1 MINHADIEAIIG
13 CKTLVTDR
21 MQRAIEDWYDAAIDG
36 LPLDKSPETLTL
48 DLPALICAELARL
61 TTLELEA
68 TVEGSDRA
76 DWINAQLQRV
86 LSPRRRRIFTV
97 ALALGSGIW
106 KPYQSGK
113 KLGISFC
120 NASRYFPVAHDV
132 EGSLTEGVFIDTIQD
147 DDNYYHRM
155 EWMHVLEHSQDLRD
169 EELAQLEDYDLAA
182 PTRFPC
188 IKVVNLAFRSATQ
201 DSLGSPEDLSIR
213 PEWDEIEPV
222 AYLTGLDKLPV
233 GYFVTPIV
241 NSIEPDSELGAA
253 MFEPARKQIID
264 ADEQYTRL
272 DWEYEGGELAVDTD
286 ERFLKPTAAGQQ
298 LSKAR
303 IQGKHISN
311 PAFCVIIGLVLGLM
325 SSFLGIGGGPINLV
339 VLFYFFSM
347 ETKTAA
353 QNSLYIILFSQI
365 TSLLTT
371 LITHSV
377 PEFTLPALVL
387 MIAGGI
393 GGGIAGR
400 TLNKRMSSRAVD
412 KLFLVLMGIIILISI
427 YNAVHYMGV

>member
-1 MINHADIEAIIG
+1 MSSILFFCVSFFASIAGAICGIG
-13 CKTLVTDR
+13 GGVIIKPVLD
-21 MQRAIEDWYDAAIDG
+21 MLG
-36 LPLDKSPETLTL
+36 LASV
-48 DLPALICAELARL
+48 
-61 TTLELEA
+61 A
-68 TVEGSDRA
+68 TISFLSGCT
-76 DWINAQLQRV
+76 V
-86 LSPRRRRIFTV
+86 LSMSCYTVGKNIAAGDNRVDFRTAPRWPLV
-97 ALALGSGIW
+97 PQWAALWANSCSA
-106 KPYQSGK
+106 P
-113 KLGISFC
+113 
-120 NASRYFPVAHDV
+120 
-132 EGSLTEGVFIDTIQD
+132 
-147 DDNYYHRM
+147 
-155 EWMHVLEHSQDLRD
+155 LR
-169 EELAQLEDYDLAA
+169 ACSPT
-182 PTRFPC
+182 PTRFG
-188 IKVVNLAFRSATQ
+188 VVQSICLAIITI
-201 DSLGSPEDLSIR
+201 G
-213 PEWDEIEPV
+213 
-222 AYLTGLDKLPV
+222 T
-233 GYFVTPIV
+233 FV
-241 NSIEPDSELGAA
+241 
-253 MFEPARKQIID
+253 
-264 ADEQYTRL
+264 YTL
-272 DWEYEGGELAVDTD
+272 
-286 ERFLKPTAAGQQ
+286 F
-298 LSKAR
+298 KAR
-303 IQGKHISN
+303 IQGKHITN